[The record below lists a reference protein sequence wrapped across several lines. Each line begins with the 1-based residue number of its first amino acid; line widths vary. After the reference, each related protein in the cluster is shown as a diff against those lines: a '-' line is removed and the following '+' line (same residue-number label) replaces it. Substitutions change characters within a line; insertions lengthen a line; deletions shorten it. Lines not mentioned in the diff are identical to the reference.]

1 MTPEAVLSIILAT
14 LGILGSAG
22 FWGYRQSRKEAPI
35 KKRDA
40 DLAVAETSQQMALAV
55 AIAAR
60 EDNVTL
66 RADLD
71 KERSALQV
79 LSGRVDELS
88 SQVREHNH
96 TISRLR
102 EALSTLSNAW
112 DELAANWSTLRLKD
126 EPPPKPTI
134 KTH

>member
-1 MTPEAVLSIILAT
+1 MTPDLVLPIILGLLAVLGGT
-14 LGILGSAG
+14 G
-22 FWGYRQSRKEAPI
+22 FWGYKQSRKEAPI

-60 EDNVTL
+60 EDNITL

-71 KERSALQV
+71 KERGALQV

-88 SQVREHNH
+88 TQVREHNR

-112 DELAANWSTLRLKD
+112 DEMAEQWATLRLSD
-126 EPPPKPTI
+126 EPPPKPTV